1 MMHVET
7 RGHGLDLVLLHGWAM
22 HGGVF
27 APLADALADDFRI
40 HVVDLP
46 GHGFS
51 RTLPLEIA
59 AGRSD
64 SSPFG
69 RRWRTAPD
77 EDSSKSATPR
87 PGRTLSRPCG
97 APSPEGRGES
107 GAIFDVTTCAREI
120 ASATLPAIWLGWS
133 LGGLVALRAALD
145 IPERVRGLVLVA
157 ASPCFVRKP
166 DWPDGVAP
174 EVFAQFA
181 EGLDRDYRA
190 TIERFLALETLGS
203 PHAQSEL
210 RELRAQVFARGEPAA
225 SVLREGLATLDAAD
239 LRGELARLEMPSLW
253 IAGRRDRLVSARAM
267 RRAAE
272 LAPRAR
278 YLETNAGHAPFIG
291 HAEAIAGAIRQFAG
305 AEAAR

>member
-7 RGHGLDLVLLHGWAM
+7 RGHGPDLVLLHGWAM

-27 APLADALADDFRI
+27 APLIDTLADDFRI

-51 RTLPLEIA
+51 RDAQASRRKSLPQ
-59 AGRSD
+59 SM
-64 SSPFG
+64 SSP
-69 RRWRTAPD
+69 
-77 EDSSKSATPR
+77 ATKFVGGTSVPMR
-87 PGRTLSRPCG
+87 QKDDASNPLSRPAQPG
-97 APSPEGRGES
+97 
-107 GAIFDVTTCAREI
+107 FDLAACAREI
-120 ASATLPAIWLGWS
+120 ASTTPPAIWLGWS

-145 IPERVRGLVLVA
+145 FPEQVRGLVLIA
-157 ASPCFVRKP
+157 ASPRFVRGP

-210 RELRAQVFARGEPAA
+210 RELRAQVFARGEPAP
-225 SVLREGLATLDAAD
+225 SVLHEGLATLDATD
-239 LRGELARLEMPSLW
+239 LRADLARLDMPSLW
-253 IAGRRDRLVSARAM
+253 IAGRRDRLVPPRAM
-267 RRAAE
+267 QRAAE
-272 LAPRAR
+272 LAPRAQ

-291 HAEAIAGAIRQFAG
+291 HAEAIAGAIRQFAH
-305 AEAAR
+305 EAVTS